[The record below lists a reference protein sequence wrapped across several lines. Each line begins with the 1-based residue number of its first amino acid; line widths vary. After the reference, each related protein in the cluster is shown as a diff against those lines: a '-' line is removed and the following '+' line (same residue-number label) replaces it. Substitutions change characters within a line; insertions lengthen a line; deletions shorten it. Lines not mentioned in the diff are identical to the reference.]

1 MDRGG
6 KLVYNRGMI
15 KTIDLT
21 TIDTFTL
28 SLEDAKDLPLS
39 ERLSY
44 ALHQTTLAVQR
55 FHSCSYDS
63 ALSIA
68 KDSLTYLKVAYIA

>member
-1 MDRGG
+1 M
-6 KLVYNRGMI
+6 

-28 SLEDAKDLPLS
+28 SQEDVMDRPLS

-44 ALHQTTLAVQR
+44 ALRQTALAVQR
-55 FHSCSYDS
+55 SHGCSYGS

-68 KDSLTYLKVAYIA
+68 KDSLSYLKVQYV

>member
-1 MDRGG
+1 M
-6 KLVYNRGMI
+6 

-28 SLEDAKDLPLS
+28 SQEDVMDRPLS
-39 ERLSY
+39 QRRAYALRQTALDMQRKYGGSY
-44 ALHQTTLAVQR
+44 A
-55 FHSCSYDS
+55 S

-68 KDSLTYLKVAYIA
+68 KDSLTALKVVWS